1 MMKRLIALTAFG
13 AGYVAGAAAGRE
25 RYEQIRRTALR
36 IKEDPHVQDVA
47 GQAAEF
53 TKEHGSALVD
63 KVAEKVT
70 HGEQAAAET
79 VNGLSNPYQRAT
91 P

>member
-25 RYEQIRRTALR
+25 RYEQIRKVALN
-36 IKEDPHVQDVA
+36 IKDDPHVQDLA

-53 TKEHGSALVD
+53 TKEHGSALTD

-70 HGEQAAAET
+70 NGEHAAKET
-79 VNGLSNPYQRAT
+79 LDGLSNPYQRAT